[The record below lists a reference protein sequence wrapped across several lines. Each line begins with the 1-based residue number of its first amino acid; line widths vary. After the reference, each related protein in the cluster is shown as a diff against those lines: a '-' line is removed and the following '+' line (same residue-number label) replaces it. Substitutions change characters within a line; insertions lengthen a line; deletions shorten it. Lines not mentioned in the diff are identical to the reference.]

1 MDGDILFRMAHDGL
15 LAFDV
20 PPKKGMFE
28 VLGTDCLLRLLRFE
42 GRFGEISMCARV
54 FIVFFY
60 CFPPV
65 YGSNSALLKKLVV
78 VSFWL

>member
-1 MDGDILFRMAHDGL
+1 MDGDILFTMAHDGL

-28 VLGTDCLLRLLRFE
+28 VLGTECLLRLLRFE
-42 GRFGEISMCARV
+42 GRFGKISMCARV

-60 CFPPV
+60 CSPPWFMGQTV
-65 YGSNSALLKKLVV
+65 LC
-78 VSFWL
+78 